1 MSSDALVLTAG
12 EASLTLYPQYGGM
25 INALVIPTAA
35 GPRNVIAGVN
45 PAELPANPAYR
56 GAVLFPFPNRMR
68 DGRYRFA
75 GRDYQFAVNEAA
87 TGTALHGFLFRVPA
101 RVVDES
107 RTAEN
112 HTATLEYQ
120 CDGRDE
126 AGYPFSARVA
136 LTYTLSA
143 DGALAVEMSVENID
157 DQPMPVGIGWHPYYT
172 LGRPIDECVLQMPP
186 AQRVLI
192 DERMLPTGE
201 RVDEERFVSPAMLGE
216 TAFDDCF
223 VVAPGRQQAILWSE
237 PDNFGLS
244 LWQQAGETSMHFMQ
258 LYIPPD
264 RQSIAVEP
272 MSCGIDAFNTGA
284 GLVVLEPGQGYRA
297 SFGVQPITVFE
308 K

>member
-1 MSSDALVLTAG
+1 MPDALELAAG

-25 INALVIPTAA
+25 INALVVPTPS
-35 GPRNVIAGVN
+35 GPRNVIAGVD

-68 DGRYRFA
+68 DGRYQFA
-75 GRDYQFAVNEAA
+75 GRDYQFAVNETA
-87 TGTALHGFLFRVPA
+87 TATALHGFLFRVPA

-107 RTAEN
+107 RGEES
-112 HTATLEYQ
+112 HGATLEYQ
-120 CDGRDE
+120 CDGAE

-136 LTYTLSA
+136 MTYDLAA
-143 DGALAVEMSVENID
+143 DGGLEVTMDVENTDSRPI
-157 DQPMPVGIGWHPYYT
+157 PVGIGWHPYYT
-172 LGRPIDECVLQMPP
+172 LGRPVDECVLQMPP
-186 AQRVLI
+186 SRRILI

-201 RVDEERFVSPAMLGE
+201 TVAETHFAQPALLGD

-223 VVAPGRQQAILWSE
+223 EVEPGRQQATLWSE
-237 PDNFGLS
+237 LDKFGLS
-244 LWQQAGETSMHFMQ
+244 FWQQAGEASMNFMQ

-284 GLVVLEPGQGYRA
+284 GLVVLAPGQGYRA
-297 SFGVQPITVFE
+297 SFGVQPITAF
-308 K
+308 KK